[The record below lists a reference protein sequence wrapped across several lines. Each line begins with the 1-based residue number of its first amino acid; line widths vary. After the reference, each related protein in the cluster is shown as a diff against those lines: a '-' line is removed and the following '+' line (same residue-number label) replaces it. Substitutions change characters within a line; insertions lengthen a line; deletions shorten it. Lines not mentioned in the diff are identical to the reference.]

1 MINKKADN
9 QWFGKG
15 FEQAI
20 YIVFNKLPQINPYP
34 HYIDDDNWIDMI
46 NDAFIFIS
54 QYDEVI
60 TSCEWIGNKT
70 KTEDGDL
77 IINNKKV
84 EVKRVSENKG
94 TYLNTSWKNCA
105 DKYGFELNSQKFLQ
119 ENNLYTELEKQF
131 GKNTFDTENASP
143 FTQDQS
149 SKIQKEHPEWYKK
162 YSKLESVAREKI
174 VTKVVT
180 KLKNNDDLTAI
191 FLGDI
196 ISKNISNKK
205 MPEKLV
211 VYNYIKKAITFNYDN
226 KTLKYM
232 NKDYSVTQSSRQKL
246 GFSIGNFRIQ
256 IGWQNGAGLN
266 NPTVRVFIK

>member
-34 HYIDDDNWIDMI
+34 QHIDDNNWIDMI
-46 NDAFIFIS
+46 NDALIFIS

-119 ENNLYTELEKQF
+119 ENNLYAELEKQF
-131 GKNTFDTENASP
+131 GKNAFDAENASP

-149 SKIQKEHPEWYKK
+149 SKIQKEHKEWYKK
-162 YSKLESVAREKI
+162 YSKLESIAREKI
-174 VTKVVT
+174 VTQVVT
-180 KLKNNDDLTAI
+180 KLKNNNDLTAI

-196 ISKNISNKK
+196 ISKNISNKN

-232 NKDYSVTQSSRQKL
+232 NKDYSITQSSRQKL

-266 NPTVRVFIK
+266 NPTVRIFIK

>member
-34 HYIDDDNWIDMI
+34 QHIDDNNWIDMI

-54 QYDEVI
+54 QYDEAI

-77 IINNKKV
+77 IINNKKI

-105 DKYGFELNSQKFLQ
+105 DKYGFELNSQKFLKSQ
-119 ENNLYTELEKQF
+119 VSCNNILY
-131 GKNTFDTENASP
+131 
-143 FTQDQS
+143 
-149 SKIQKEHPEWYKK
+149 
-162 YSKLESVAREKI
+162 
-174 VTKVVT
+174 
-180 KLKNNDDLTAI
+180 
-191 FLGDI
+191 
-196 ISKNISNKK
+196 
-205 MPEKLV
+205 
-211 VYNYIKKAITFNYDN
+211 
-226 KTLKYM
+226 
-232 NKDYSVTQSSRQKL
+232 
-246 GFSIGNFRIQ
+246 
-256 IGWQNGAGLN
+256 
-266 NPTVRVFIK
+266 